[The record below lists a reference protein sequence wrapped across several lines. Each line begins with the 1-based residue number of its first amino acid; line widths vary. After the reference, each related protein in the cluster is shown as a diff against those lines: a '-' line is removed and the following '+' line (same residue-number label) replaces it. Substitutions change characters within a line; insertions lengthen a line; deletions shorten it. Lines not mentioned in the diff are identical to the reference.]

1 MWLIISIIL
10 IIVCLILL
18 GILLS
23 MKSQAR
29 KMREE
34 LTATRQSSY
43 NRQITIP
50 LVDRDMEA
58 LAAEINRNLDHQ
70 KSLKLEAERSR
81 LQLQQS
87 ISDIAHDL
95 RTPLTVV
102 KGNLQMLET
111 ESGDILDDRAKEHIR
126 VSKTRT
132 DLLREMVDDFFEMS
146 VLESDDHAAELVR
159 VDVTALLTQ
168 FVIDHEAVI
177 REYGLTPVLELPEK
191 SVFVM
196 ADEKM
201 LMRIFSNLLNNI
213 LKYAKDTFTITLK
226 ELSEVGTCRITFSNP
241 VGKETNL
248 DVERL
253 FERTYRGD
261 KARPVGGAGLG
272 LYIVKLLSEK
282 QKARVEARMEEHC
295 LCVDLLFLK

>member
-34 LTATRQSSY
+34 LMATRQSSY
-43 NRQITIP
+43 NRQITIS
-50 LVDRDMEA
+50 LVNRDMEA

-177 REYGLTPVLELPEK
+177 REYGLTPTLELPEK

-226 ELSEVGTCRITFSNP
+226 ELSEVGSCRITFSNP
-241 VGKETNL
+241 VGKETKL

-282 QKARVEARMEEHC
+282 QNARVEARMEEQC